1 MQKFYNI
8 NKHTS
13 LEKKNPFFS
22 SYFNYYYCVL
32 VELCDV
38 PFNGSSFACQLRLRY
53 VQLRAVERRTARAAS
68 AVSSSD

>member
-13 LEKKNPFFS
+13 LERKKPFFP

-32 VELCDV
+32 VELCGV

>member
-13 LEKKNPFFS
+13 LERKKTFFS

-32 VELCDV
+32 VELCGV